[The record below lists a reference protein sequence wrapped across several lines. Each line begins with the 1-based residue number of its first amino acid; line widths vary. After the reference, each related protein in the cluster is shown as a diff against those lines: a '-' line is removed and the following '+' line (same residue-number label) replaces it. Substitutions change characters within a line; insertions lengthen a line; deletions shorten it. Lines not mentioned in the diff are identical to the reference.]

1 MSDRL
6 QFPIRSD
13 KLSMNAHVVRRLFQ
27 ERSQFQLIEIVE
39 TEAFG
44 KLLML
49 DGHIQLTA
57 LDEFAYH
64 EALVQIPLLNITEPS
79 TALIV
84 GGGDGGVLREIARW
98 NSITSVDMVEIDEK
112 VVRACA
118 AHWPELS
125 HGAFDDPRVK
135 MHYEDA
141 FGFVKRQT
149 QPYDLIVVD
158 CTDVYEEE
166 EGELSE
172 RLFSDEFYSDC
183 RRLLSEKGFVVT
195 QADNLV
201 FCPYSLQAVSE
212 MFSRVFPAEG
222 SYWAVVPSFGGFS
235 GFCWGSLGAK
245 ISPVIPRELPSGVR
259 YLSPVTYAL
268 AFSPLPF
275 QSS

>member
-13 KLSMNAHVVRRLFQ
+13 KLSMNAHVVRRVFQ

-44 KLLML
+44 KVLTL
-49 DGHIQLTA
+49 DGHIQLTS

-64 EALVQIPLLNITEPS
+64 EALVQIPLLNVTEPS

-98 NSITSVDMVEIDEK
+98 NSIRSVDMVEIDEK
-112 VVRACA
+112 VVQACA

-125 HGAFDDPRVK
+125 EGAFDDPRVK
-135 MHYEDA
+135 IHYEDA

-149 QPYDLIVVD
+149 QRYDLIVVD

-172 RLFSDEFYSDC
+172 RLFSDEFYADC
-183 RRLLSEKGFVVT
+183 KRLLSDKGFVVT

-212 MFSRVFPAEG
+212 MFSRVFPAAG

-235 GFCWGSLGAK
+235 GFCWGSLGVK
-245 ISPVIPRELPSGVR
+245 ISPAVPRELPAGVR
-259 YLSPVTYAL
+259 YLNPTTYAL

-275 QSS
+275 HSS